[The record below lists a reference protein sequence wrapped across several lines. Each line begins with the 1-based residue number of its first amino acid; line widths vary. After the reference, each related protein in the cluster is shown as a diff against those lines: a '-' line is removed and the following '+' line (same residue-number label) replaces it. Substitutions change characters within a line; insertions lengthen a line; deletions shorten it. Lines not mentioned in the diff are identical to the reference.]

1 MFYKNYDIDLLVNF
15 LYNKYLHSDIKF
27 GIDKCNIYYTEFLNN
42 IETYN
47 LNINNK
53 YISSLYDI
61 LSSYNYYDEKI
72 FKNDCNKIIKK
83 LIDTNYISFCN
94 LLYKF

>member
-1 MFYKNYDIDLLVNF
+1 MFYKNYDIDLLVSF
-15 LYNKYLHSDIKF
+15 LYNKYINSDIKL

-47 LNINNK
+47 LNIDNK
-53 YISSLYDI
+53 NITYLYEI
-61 LSSYNYYDEKI
+61 LSTYKYYNEKI
-72 FKNDCNKIIKK
+72 FKEETSKIIKK
-83 LIDTNYISFCN
+83 LIDTKFISFCN